1 MAPIDE
7 ALADL
12 ESQETVNYTATA
24 KKYGVCRTTLSRR
37 HRGKTVSRQEFLS
50 EVQQCLNETQEH
62 VLIRH
67 INLLTDRG
75 MPPTSQIVKNL
86 AEEIIQRPVGKN
98 WVSAFV
104 YRHKDELKSVYLR
117 TMDNLRIKAD
127 LPLLSKSTI

>member
-12 ESQETVNYTATA
+12 ESQDVLNYSATA
-24 KKYGVCRTTLSRR
+24 RKYGVCRSTLTRR
-37 HRGKTVSRQEFLS
+37 HKGQTVSKQEFLS
-50 EVQQCLNETQEH
+50 EVQQCLNNTQEE

-86 AEEIIQRPVGKN
+86 AEEIIKRPVGKN
-98 WVSAFV
+98 WVSSFV

-127 LPLLSKSTI
+127 SPIVLKNTI